1 MSQKIIQQG
10 EIYWANLEPSFGKE
24 IGKIRP
30 VLILSNNQQN
40 LYSPLVIVLPITS
53 SLDKIYS
60 WEIKINLDKKE
71 GKILTDQITAIDKE
85 RLGDRIKVKN
95 SWELLDLAEK
105 ALHKVLD
112 FKN

>member
-1 MSQKIIQQG
+1 
-10 EIYWANLEPSFGKE
+10 NLEPAFGKE

-30 VLILSNNQQN
+30 VFILSNNQQN

-60 WEIKINLDKKE
+60 WEVKINLDHKQ

-85 RLGDRIKVKN
+85 RLGGKIKI
-95 SWELLDLAEK
+95 SDSSELLDLVEK
-105 ALHKVLD
+105 ALHKILD
-112 FKN
+112 FKK